1 MVFLRKT
8 YTFHEINVFGL
19 KHDLGSFLYVFW
31 SLGAAPGTLLA
42 PFLVFL
48 AALGAPGAS
57 LGVPRG
63 SAGSSPGGSWE
74 ALGRSWSVFGHLK
87 GFLGPWEPQFWVP
100 AIDFPSFTSVFPCRA
115 PRMIRA
121 NLERGG
127 MCEAR

>member
-1 MVFLRKT
+1 MVFLGKT

-19 KHDLGSFLYVFW
+19 RHDLGLFSCMFW
-31 SLGAAPGTLLA
+31 SLGDAPGTLLA

-87 GFLGPWEPQFWVP
+87 GFLGAWEPQF
-100 AIDFPSFTSVFPCRA
+100 
-115 PRMIRA
+115 
-121 NLERGG
+121 
-127 MCEAR
+127 